1 MRWRIIKNII
11 IGIDGGC
18 FESIILLLKNKK
30 LPNFNRIIKNGFS
43 APLKVTVPHATIP
56 SWPCLFSGLDV
67 EGLGYYTFIHPLKGI
82 FNSSVW
88 RDKSIFSINEMKIF
102 ALNVPGTYPAWKIN
116 GEMITG
122 ILSPSVS
129 CYPKELEFL
138 INKYWI
144 IEGEDIPEIFKAFG
158 IKKRMFLQKMKEDFN
173 LMVYVIRL
181 PDAISHRVK
190 GGKKKIIEL
199 MNLGYE
205 KIDEFIGEVLAM
217 KNFDN
222 LIIFSDHGLKFYKK
236 TFYIS
241 RWLEKKRLLFLN
253 APMRKKFNNLLLK
266 LFDIIRPIVNI
277 EFSKKAFKQF
287 FKKRERR
294 LRPYKHA
301 EFFDKENPRTFIQ
314 MLTSNMGAIFLFGK
328 DKDNLE
334 DVKSKMKNDKHFK
347 KVYEFKAGGFPD
359 LLVALKDEYIF
370 DPEPSFFIKRKTE
383 SFNHSSHGFFIAFGK
398 DIKNGQINIVD
409 YRSISPTILKVC
421 KVEIPDYMKGKPLD
435 IFKNN

>member
-1 MRWRIIKNII
+1 MKNII

-18 FESIILLLKNKK
+18 FESIIPLLKNKR

-43 APLKVTVPHATIP
+43 APLQVTVPHATIP

-102 ALNVPGTYPAWKIN
+102 TLNVPGTYPAWKIN
-116 GEMITG
+116 GEMISG

-144 IEGEDIPEIFKAFG
+144 IEGKDIPEIFKAFG
-158 IKKRMFLQKMKEDFN
+158 IKKRMFLQKMKENFN
-173 LMVYVIRL
+173 LMVFVIRL
-181 PDAISHRVK
+181 PDAISHRAK
-190 GGKKKIIEL
+190 GGKKKITEL

-217 KNFDN
+217 NNFDN

-236 TFYIS
+236 VFYIS

-253 APMRKKFNNLLLK
+253 TPKRKKFNNLLLK

-287 FKKRERR
+287 FKRRERR

-314 MLTSNMGAIFLFGK
+314 MLTSNMGAMFLF
-328 DKDNLE
+328 DKDMDKLE
-334 DVKSKMKNDKHFK
+334 NIKIEMKNDKRFEKLYDFK
-347 KVYEFKAGGFPD
+347 EKGFPD
-359 LLVALKDEYIF
+359 LLIALKDEYIF
-370 DPEPSFFIKRKTE
+370 DPEPSFFVERKTE
-383 SFNHSSHGFFIAFGK
+383 AFNHSNLGFFMVFGNN
-398 DIKNGQINIVD
+398 IKKGKTTTVN
-409 YRSISPTILKVC
+409 YRDISPTILKTC
-421 KVEIPDYMKGKPLD
+421 KIRIPDYMEGKALN
-435 IFKNN
+435 IFVNE